1 MGEQSCTDRC
11 IAKYLEVRSS
21 LNVYTTKENYDENL
35 TNNDTDTGIEFDSR
49 EISTNSNAT
58 DATST
63 ATATTTVK

>member
-1 MGEQSCTDRC
+1 MFTLQKK
-11 IAKYLEVRSS
+11 I
-21 LNVYTTKENYDENL
+21 TTK
-35 TNNDTDTGIEFDSR
+35 TNNDTNTGIEFDSR